1 MQTSGC
7 DYLQWVSPG
16 ADDNAAAG
24 IVQEGGIPI
33 LMSAL
38 KTFIGY
44 ERIVQCVCL
53 TFFNISVEHCAQMIE
68 HGALPMLKIVT
79 KMYPGTK
86 ASDQAAVAVD
96 RMEIYN
102 KSKQLGK

>member
-1 MQTSGC
+1 MRAGQ
-7 DYLQWVSPG
+7 PP
-16 ADDNAAAG
+16 DDNAAAG